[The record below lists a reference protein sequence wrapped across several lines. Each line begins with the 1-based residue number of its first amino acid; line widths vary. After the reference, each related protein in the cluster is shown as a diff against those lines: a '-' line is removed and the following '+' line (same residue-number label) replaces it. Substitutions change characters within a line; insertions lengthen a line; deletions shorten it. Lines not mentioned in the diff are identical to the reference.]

1 MASKINTRLKRMVKD
16 KTVYEVVRPQAK
28 NLSRYKIKKQATLA
42 EQIMQE
48 LDDI

>member
-1 MASKINTRLKRMVKD
+1 MASKINNRLKRIVQD

-28 NLSRYKIKKQATLA
+28 TLSRYKIKKQAALA

-48 LDDI
+48 VELV